1 MKLSGRFFLVSMIL
15 VAAAGCSSK
24 SRDLGCDTDADCPAG
39 QQCIDEIC
47 VPQTLCDSDSDC
59 QAPTPRCD
67 NASGLCVE
75 CIADGDC
82 GDGEKCVDNSCRSGC
97 TSDSDCT
104 APTPYCDTANSA
116 CVECLED
123 ANCPSGTECV
133 GGSCQQKPQCS
144 SDDEC
149 DPGKICVEG
158 TCETGCRSNR
168 DCPSGWECLTDVGDN
183 GTCAQCV
190 EDANCPPGYRCT
202 DHECEFYCT
211 QDSHCAPEVC
221 DTATGTCVEC
231 TEDGDCAA
239 GFICR
244 DNTCLRGCRD
254 DGDCPSGRCDPAQQV
269 CVDCLT
275 SGDCPIGHICVDT
288 VCFPGCSS
296 DRDCPTGL
304 YCAADQGDHGACVEC
319 LEDAHC
325 PASHICHNNTCT
337 FSCTSD
343 ADCSPPLPVCDTVS
357 GACVECLSKSDCAI
371 GNLCVDQVCVPGC
384 EDDRDCPAGQ
394 ECQGGQCREV
404 CVPTGEEVCDT
415 VDNDCDGRTDA
426 DDPQLVLDPCELTAG
441 VCAGSHHDASQCVG
455 GQWQQCGADQYGPL
469 FGDEIC
475 DDLDTN
481 CDGTGDDGLQL
492 DCQADY
498 VCNNGQCE
506 FSGGCTSE
514 CAQGDTDCS
523 ILDTANIKVCRNIDA
538 DPCLEWDREPCPP
551 YSSCLWP
558 LNTCSCDYESCTD
571 VCCADGFICY
581 QDSCCQPNCPA
592 RTCGSDGC
600 GGTCECDL
608 PNDQCQNGVCV
619 CSPSCAGKE
628 CGDDGCG
635 GSCPDTCGSLE
646 HCEDY
651 QCVCDYVDCLGT
663 CCPDGDVCNLGT
675 GQCCTP
681 QCSGKECGPDGCGHT
696 CGSCLSNEVCQD
708 GTCVCVPDC
717 AGKECGDDGCGGSCP
732 DTCSFGQV
740 CHDYQC
746 CTPQCPG
753 ECGDDGCGGSCG
765 SCGTN
770 ESCNEFGWCE
780 CAYEECGGTC
790 CPAGD
795 KCYQD
800 ACCTPACGG
809 GLFEPYYCD
818 ADGCGGVCDCTE
830 IYGPP
835 AVCNT
840 DLVCECPPPAF
851 QCNSL
856 AFGKQCCYESQ
867 TCDTLFGC
875 W

>member
-1 MKLSGRFFLVSMIL
+1 
-15 VAAAGCSSK
+15 
-24 SRDLGCDTDADCPAG
+24 
-39 QQCIDEIC
+39 
-47 VPQTLCDSDSDC
+47 
-59 QAPTPRCD
+59 
-67 NASGLCVE
+67 
-75 CIADGDC
+75 
-82 GDGEKCVDNSCRSGC
+82 VDNSCRSGC
-97 TSDSDCT
+97 TSDADCS
-104 APTPYCDTANSA
+104 APTPYCDTAASA

-123 ANCPSGTECV
+123 ENCPAGTECV
-133 GGSCQQKPQCS
+133 GGVGGPTCQQKPQCT

-149 DPGKICVEG
+149 DRGKICVDG
-158 TCETGCRSNR
+158 TCETGCSSNR
-168 DCPSGWECLTDVGDN
+168 DCPSGWECLIDVGDN

-202 DHECEFYCT
+202 DYECEFFCT

-221 DTATGTCVEC
+221 DTASGACVEC

-244 DNTCLRGCRD
+244 NNACLRGCRD
-254 DGDCPSGRCDPAQQV
+254 DGDCPTGRCDPAQQI

-288 VCFPGCSS
+288 TCVPGCSS
-296 DRDCPTGL
+296 DRDCPSGL
-304 YCAADQGDHGACVEC
+304 YCAANQGDHGACVEC
-319 LEDAHC
+319 IEDAHC

-337 FSCTSD
+337 FSCSSD
-343 ADCSPPLPVCDTVS
+343 ADCSSPLPVCDTTS
-357 GACVECLSKSDCAI
+357 GACVECLDKGDCAI
-371 GNLCVDQVCVPGC
+371 GHLCADQVCVPGC

-404 CVPTGEEVCDT
+404 CVPTGDEVCDT
-415 VDNDCDGRTDA
+415 IDNNCDGRTDA
-426 DDPQLVLDPCELTAG
+426 ADPQLVLAPCELTVG
-441 VCAGSHHDASQCVG
+441 VCAGSHHDAVQCVG
-455 GQWQQCGADQYGPL
+455 GLWQQCGADQYGPQ

-514 CAQGDTDCS
+514 CAQGDTSCTIWDSS
-523 ILDTANIKVCRNIDA
+523 IVRICRDIDA
-538 DPCLEWDREPCPP
+538 DPCLEWDQEPCPLF
-551 YSSCLWP
+551 SSCLWP
-558 LNTCSCDYESCTD
+558 YNQCTCDYESCAD

-600 GGTCECDL
+600 GGSCECDL
-608 PNDQCQNGVCV
+608 PNDQCQNDVCV
-619 CSPSCAGKE
+619 CTPSCAGKE
-628 CGDDGCG
+628 CGSDGCG
-635 GSCPDTCGSLE
+635 SSCPDTCGSLE
-646 HCEDY
+646 HCEDNL
-651 QCVCDYVDCLGT
+651 CVCDYADCLGT
-663 CCPDGDVCNLGT
+663 CCADGDVCNLGT

-717 AGKECGDDGCGGSCP
+717 AGKECGDDGCGNSCP
-732 DTCSFGQV
+732 NTCSAGQV

-746 CTPQCPG
+746 CTPHCSG

-770 ESCNEFGWCE
+770 ETCNDFGWCE
-780 CAYEECGGTC
+780 CAYEECNGTC
-790 CPAGD
+790 CPSGD
-795 KCYQD
+795 KCYQG
-800 ACCTPACGG
+800 ACCTPDCGG
-809 GLFEPYYCD
+809 GLFQPYYCD
-818 ADGCGGVCDCTE
+818 ADGCGGICDCTE
-830 IYGPP
+830 VYGPP

-840 DLVCECPPPAF
+840 ELVCECPHPAF
-851 QCNSL
+851 ECLSL
-856 AFGKQCCYESQ
+856 LYGKQCCNESQ
-867 TCDTLFGC
+867 ICDQLMGC

>member
-1 MKLSGRFFLVSMIL
+1 MNLSGRLCLVFLVM
-15 VAAAGCSSK
+15 AFAAGCSSK
-24 SRDLGCDTDADCPAG
+24 SRDLGCSTDADCPAG

-47 VPQTLCDSDSDC
+47 VPQTVCESDSDC
-59 QAPTPRCD
+59 SAPTPRCD
-67 NASGLCVE
+67 TASGLCVE
-75 CIADGDC
+75 CLADGDC
-82 GDGEKCVDNSCRSGC
+82 DAGEKCVD
-97 TSDSDCT
+97 
-104 APTPYCDTANSA
+104 
-116 CVECLED
+116 
-123 ANCPSGTECV
+123 
-133 GGSCQQKPQCS
+133 GSCQDRPQCS

-149 DPGKICVEG
+149 DAGEICVEG

-168 DCPSGWECLTDVGDN
+168 DCPSGWECLTDVGAN

-202 DHECEFYCT
+202 DYECEFFCT

-254 DGDCPSGRCDPAQQV
+254 DSDCPSGKCDPAQQV

-288 VCFPGCSS
+288 TCVPGCSS
-296 DRDCPTGL
+296 DRDCPDGL

-325 PASHICHNNTCT
+325 PTAHICHNNTCT
-337 FSCTSD
+337 FSCSSD
-343 ADCSPPLPVCDTVS
+343 ADCSAPLPVCDTVS
-357 GACVECLSKSDCAI
+357 GACVECLSKADCAI
-371 GNLCVDQVCVPGC
+371 GNLCVDQVCVLGC
-384 EDDRDCPAGQ
+384 EDDRDCPTGQ

-426 DDPQLVLDPCELTAG
+426 DDPQLILAPCELTAG

-455 GQWQQCGADQYGPL
+455 GQWQQCGADQYGPQ

-475 DDLDTN
+475 DGLDTN

-492 DCQADY
+492 DCQAEY

-514 CAQGDTDCS
+514 CAQGDTSCS
-523 ILDTANIKVCRNIDA
+523 IWDSSIVRVCRDIDS
-538 DPCLEWDREPCPP
+538 DPCLEWDQEPCPA

-558 LNTCSCDYESCTD
+558 YNQCTCDYESCAD

-619 CSPSCAGKE
+619 CTPSCAGKE

-717 AGKECGDDGCGGSCP
+717 TGKECGDDGCGGSCP
-732 DTCSFGQV
+732 DTCSSGQV
-740 CHDYQC
+740 CYDYQC
-746 CTPQCPG
+746 CTPHCPG

-770 ESCNEFGWCE
+770 ETCNDFGWCE

-800 ACCTPACGG
+800 ACCTPECGG

-818 ADGCGGVCDCTE
+818 ADGCGGTCDCTE
-830 IYGPP
+830 VYGPP
-835 AVCNT
+835 ATCNAE
-840 DLVCECPPPAF
+840 LVCECPPPAF
-851 QCNSL
+851 ECLSL
-856 AFGKQCCYESQ
+856 LYGKQCCYEDQ
-867 TCDTLFGC
+867 TCDQFLGC